1 MAQPS
6 QFASELL
13 SETVQTFNGD
23 VTAISPTDGVAL
35 IENWISALHSGDET
49 TNPIAHTLSELRMQ
63 LQSGQ
68 PNAGQLQ
75 TTIQELADQTKA
87 ASQGVE
93 GPEQDSLAQL
103 ASALQTFGQQLAG
116 GGNNQSNQSRQSD
129 MDDPTGSTGGIG
141 STTTNGAYGSD
152 SSDMSGAPFTGSSS
166 VGGDAYN
173 AAGTTQTGGGMY
185 GSGAENGN
193 TN

>member
-1 MAQPS
+1 MTNDQSLVTLPLMAQPS

-35 IENWISALHSGDET
+35 IENWISALHSGNET
-49 TNPIAHTLSELRMQ
+49 TNPIAHTLSELRME
-63 LQSGQ
+63 LQGGMNSSQ
-68 PNAGQLQ
+68 IQSTL
-75 TTIQELADQTKA
+75 QELADQTKA
-87 ASQGVE
+87 ASQGVG

-129 MDDPTGSTGGIG
+129 MDDSTGSDGGLQQKN
-141 STTTNGAYGSD
+141 SK
-152 SSDMSGAPFTGSSS
+152 
-166 VGGDAYN
+166 
-173 AAGTTQTGGGMY
+173 
-185 GSGAENGN
+185 
-193 TN
+193 

>member
-6 QFASELL
+6 QFASELID
-13 SETVQTFNGD
+13 ETVQTFNGD

-35 IENWISALHSGDET
+35 IEHWISALHSGDET
-49 TNPIAHTLSELRMQ
+49 TNPIAHTLSELRME
-63 LQSGQ
+63 LQGKRPSVGQ
-68 PNAGQLQ
+68 IQS
-75 TTIQELADQTKA
+75 TIQELADQTKA
-87 ASQGVE
+87 ASQSVD

-116 GGNNQSNQSRQSD
+116 GGSQSNQSRQSD
-129 MDDPTGSTGGIG
+129 MDDSTGSNGGIG
-141 STTTNGAYGSD
+141 STTTTGAD

-173 AAGTTQTGGGMY
+173 AAGTSSQGGGMY